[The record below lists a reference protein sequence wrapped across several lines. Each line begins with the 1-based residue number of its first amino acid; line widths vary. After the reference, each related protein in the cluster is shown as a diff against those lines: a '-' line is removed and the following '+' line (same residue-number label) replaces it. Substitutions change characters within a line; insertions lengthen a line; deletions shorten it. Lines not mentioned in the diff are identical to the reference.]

1 MKQLMINAFGDAS
14 QLVLMER
21 EAAPLATNEIR
32 VQMHFAGV
40 NPVDAK
46 TRAGLGWGAEA
57 IKDQL
62 PWTPGLEVM
71 GTVIELGAE
80 VNIYQVGDRVFG
92 LLAGGGY
99 SEQLVVPA
107 TALLRVP
114 GTVSDETAA
123 GLSLAGIT
131 AWQALTEHGCLKA
144 GARILI
150 SAAAGGVGHLAVQ
163 LAKELG
169 AYVIALAS
177 PHNHDFLQGLG
188 ADEVLDYKDARAL
201 GELAPVDLLLDLVGG
216 ESALGLLSRVKPG
229 GRVVTVPTNT
239 ADRVIAAAES
249 QGLSAT
255 GMLKHNDNQQLASLM
270 KAVVEQ
276 KIRVDVSQVYPLSEG
291 ELAHRQIETGHTRGK
306 ILLQGDVL
314 AAENSGA

>member
-1 MKQLMINAFGDAS
+1 MKQLMINAFGDAN
-14 QLVLMER
+14 QLKLVEI
-21 EAAPLATNEIR
+21 EEAPLATNELR
-32 VQMHFAGV
+32 LKMHFAGV

-57 IKDQL
+57 IKDSL

-71 GTVIELGAE
+71 GTVVDLGAE
-80 VNIYQVGDRVFG
+80 VSIYQVGDRVFG

-99 SEQLVVPA
+99 SEQLAVPA
-107 TALLRVP
+107 NALLRVP
-114 GTVSDETAA
+114 SAVSDETAA

-144 GARILI
+144 GERVLI

-163 LAKELG
+163 IAKQLG
-169 AYVIALAS
+169 ATVVALAS
-177 PHNHDFLQGLG
+177 PHNHEFLRDLG
-188 ADEVLDYKDARAL
+188 ADEVLDYQDSAAL
-201 GELAPVDLLLDLVGG
+201 TELAAVDLLLDLVGG
-216 ESALGLLSRVKPG
+216 ESGLGLLVQVKAA

-239 ADRVIAAAES
+239 AESVIAAAES

-255 GMLKHNDNQQLASLM
+255 GMLKHNDNQQLANLM
-270 KAVVEQ
+270 QAVVD
-276 KIRVDVSQVYPLSEG
+276 KKLRVEISHVYPLSEG

-306 ILLQGDVL
+306 ILLQG
-314 AAENSGA
+314 